1 MQTYNTTMTTP
12 NTGTRTAIVRLRRT
26 HQFPKPSVKNFTV
39 SDYLTKFR
47 RGYWRRPFIQRNPDT
62 WPDDHYRELIE
73 SIFNNI
79 VTSPFIGSEHATLDV
94 KPLDGGHRTEAILRF
109 LDDKFSITCPTS
121 GEDRK
126 FSELSD
132 DDKAI
137 FMDKDLIFLI
147 YKGLSDLEEEALYF
161 KINNSL
167 PFTPGEIVNGYSTI
181 PICVLARQLGDDYA
195 PKLKELFVRG
205 IEGQNLRADSSNLM
219 LMILRNFHQRKIV
232 KGEKMTKNEELKK
245 ICEEFRGMDIDAEN
259 LVYNTR
265 CMFDL
270 LEAKQIDHPYLL
282 MILPTI
288 QAIMMKHNIGMSPNA
303 DGEDRIPLFADIL
316 AKFFHEIEKCDHQLN
331 SKWQSLK
338 RKPEDPNIQGVQN
351 PSSTANCNKRAGIF
365 SEWLE
370 LTYPNLP

>member
-12 NTGTRTAIVRLRRT
+12 NTGTRTAIVRLRRS
-26 HQFPKPSVKNFTV
+26 HRFSAPESKDFTV
-39 SDYLTKFR
+39 SQYIEKYSN
-47 RGYWRRPFIQRNPDT
+47 GYWKLPFIQRNKDT

-79 VTSPFIGSEHATLDV
+79 VTSPFIGSKHAARDV
-94 KPLDGGHRTEAILRF
+94 KLLDGGHRTEAILRF
-109 LDDKFSITCPTS
+109 LDDRFPITCPVT

-126 FSELSD
+126 YSELCD
-132 DDKAI
+132 DVKAD
-137 FMDKDLIFLI
+137 FMDMDLHFLI
-147 YKGLSDLEEEALYF
+147 YKDLTPLEEEFLYF

-167 PFTPGEIVNGYSTI
+167 PFTPGEIVNGYNTI
-181 PICVLARQLGDDYA
+181 PICALARQLGDDYA
-195 PKLKELFVRG
+195 LKLKELFVRG

-219 LMILRNFHQRKIV
+219 LMILRNFNQRKIV

-245 ICEEFRGMDIDAEN
+245 ICEAFRGRDIDAEN

-288 QAIMMKHNIGMSPNA
+288 QAIMMRHNVGMSPNA
-303 DGEDRIPLFADIL
+303 DGEDRISLFADIL
-316 AKFFHEIEKCDHQLN
+316 AKFLFEIEKSDHQLN
-331 SKWQSLK
+331 PKWQSLK

-351 PSSTANCNKRAGIF
+351 PSSTSNCNKRAGIF

-370 LTYPNLP
+370 LTHPTLP

>member
-1 MQTYNTTMTTP
+1 MQTYTTTMTTP

-94 KPLDGGHRTEAILRF
+94 KLLDGGHRTEAILRF
-109 LDDKFSITCPTS
+109 LDDKFPITCPTS

-147 YKGLSDLEEEALYF
+147 YKGLSGLEEEALYL
-161 KINNSL
+161 SL
-167 PFTPGEIVNGYSTI
+167 IHI
-181 PICVLARQLGDDYA
+181 
-195 PKLKELFVRG
+195 
-205 IEGQNLRADSSNLM
+205 
-219 LMILRNFHQRKIV
+219 
-232 KGEKMTKNEELKK
+232 
-245 ICEEFRGMDIDAEN
+245 
-259 LVYNTR
+259 
-265 CMFDL
+265 
-270 LEAKQIDHPYLL
+270 
-282 MILPTI
+282 
-288 QAIMMKHNIGMSPNA
+288 
-303 DGEDRIPLFADIL
+303 
-316 AKFFHEIEKCDHQLN
+316 
-331 SKWQSLK
+331 
-338 RKPEDPNIQGVQN
+338 
-351 PSSTANCNKRAGIF
+351 
-365 SEWLE
+365 
-370 LTYPNLP
+370 